1 MMDAIISIIIPVYN
15 TESYLREC
23 LDSVKNQSMSEIEI
37 ICVDDGST
45 DSSGAILD
53 EYARLDER
61 FVVIHQ
67 PNAGQSAARNK
78 GIDISRGKYVCF
90 LDADDWYESEC
101 CQTLYETAEKF
112 NNEFVTAAFRE
123 IGGKKQILPLKNSN
137 AVYVDDMDKYCF
149 ITHVQ
154 FTIWGK
160 LYRKDFIEKHN
171 IRFLEGVC
179 YEDNHFSIKAALCAK
194 EVRHIPNVLYNYRIG
209 TGYSKDPKQVRK
221 RMTVIEMEKYLLDDI
236 FQSATISDE
245 LRNTLYN
252 KKLKTYSHFYRR
264 IATPDLKAEC
274 RQRILNAI
282 SEEEWELIFQNKIP
296 MSIKLRWFLYRL
308 KLNFFQSVSM
318 MIKSFPK
325 RKN

>member
-1 MMDAIISIIIPVYN
+1 MDAIISIIIPVYN

-53 EYARLDER
+53 EYARQDKR

-209 TGYSKDPKQVRK
+209 TGYSKDPKQVHK
-221 RMTVIEMEKYLLDDI
+221 RMTVIEMEKHLLDDI

-296 MSIKLRWFLYRL
+296 MSIKLRWFLYCL

-318 MIKSFPK
+318 LIKSFPK